1 MQGCR
6 PAEDG
11 NMTRSEAIDL
21 LRQHR
26 SAIAAHG
33 VRALYLFGSTRRDE
47 AGPDSDVDL
56 FIDYDQG
63 FSLLDLV
70 AVKEQIDQ
78 ILGARA
84 DVTTRG
90 GLHPILREDILRDAE
105 RVF

>member
-1 MQGCR
+1 MR
-6 PAEDG
+6 
-11 NMTRSEAIDL
+11 RREAIEL

-26 SAIAAHG
+26 AEIAAHG
-33 VRALYLFGSTRRDE
+33 VRALYLFGPTRRDE

-56 FIDYDQG
+56 FVDYDEG

-78 ILGARA
+78 ILGVRA
-84 DVTTRG
+84 DLTTRG
-90 GLHPILREDILRDAE
+90 GLHPIFRDDILRDAE

>member
-1 MQGCR
+1 MK
-6 PAEDG
+6 
-11 NMTRSEAIDL
+11 RSEAIDL
-21 LRQHR
+21 LRRHQ
-26 SAIAAHG
+26 SEIAAHG

-47 AGPDSDVDL
+47 AGPNSDVDL
-56 FIDYDQG
+56 FVDYEQG

-70 AVKEQIDQ
+70 AVKDEIDQ

-90 GLHPILREDILRDAE
+90 GLHPVLRDDILRAAE

>member
-1 MQGCR
+1 MKR
-6 PAEDG
+6 TETIALLRRH
-11 NMTRSEAIDL
+11 RSE
-21 LRQHR
+21 
-26 SAIAAHG
+26 IAAHG

-78 ILGARA
+78 ILGAQA
-84 DVTTRG
+84 DLTTRG
-90 GLHPILREDILRDAE
+90 GLHPILRDDILRDAE

>member
-1 MQGCR
+1 MK
-6 PAEDG
+6 
-11 NMTRSEAIDL
+11 RSEAIDL
-21 LRQHR
+21 LRRHQ
-26 SAIAAHG
+26 SEIAAHG

-47 AGPDSDVDL
+47 AGPNSDVDL
-56 FIDYDQG
+56 FVDYEQG

-70 AVKEQIDQ
+70 AVKDEIDQ

-90 GLHPILREDILRDAE
+90 GLHPVLRDDILRDAE

>member
-1 MQGCR
+1 MKR
-6 PAEDG
+6 ND
-11 NMTRSEAIDL
+11 AIEL
-21 LRQHR
+21 LRRHQ
-26 SAIAAHG
+26 SAIAANG

-70 AVKEQIDQ
+70 AVKEQIDE

-90 GLHPILREDILRDAE
+90 GLHPILRDDIVRDAE

>member
-1 MQGCR
+1 MK
-6 PAEDG
+6 
-11 NMTRSEAIDL
+11 RSEAIDL
-21 LRQHR
+21 LRRHQ
-26 SAIAAHG
+26 SEIAAHG

-47 AGPDSDVDL
+47 AGPSSDVDL
-56 FIDYDQG
+56 FVDYEQG

-70 AVKEQIDQ
+70 AVKDEIDH

-90 GLHPILREDILRDAE
+90 GLHPALRDDILRDAE

>member
-1 MQGCR
+1 MR
-6 PAEDG
+6 
-11 NMTRSEAIDL
+11 RREAIEL
-21 LRQHR
+21 LRRHR

-47 AGPDSDVDL
+47 AKPESDVDL
-56 FIDYDQG
+56 FVDYEEG

-78 ILGARA
+78 ILGVRA
-84 DVTTRG
+84 DLTTRG
-90 GLHPILREDILRDAE
+90 GLHPVLRDDILREAE

>member
-1 MQGCR
+1 MR
-6 PAEDG
+6 RE
-11 NMTRSEAIDL
+11 EAIRL

-26 SAIAAHG
+26 TEIAAHG

-47 AGPDSDVDL
+47 AEPGSDVDL
-56 FIDYDQG
+56 FVDYDEG

-70 AVKEQIDQ
+70 AVKEEIDRVLQ
-78 ILGARA
+78 ARS

-90 GLHPILREDILRDAE
+90 GLHPTLRDDILREAE